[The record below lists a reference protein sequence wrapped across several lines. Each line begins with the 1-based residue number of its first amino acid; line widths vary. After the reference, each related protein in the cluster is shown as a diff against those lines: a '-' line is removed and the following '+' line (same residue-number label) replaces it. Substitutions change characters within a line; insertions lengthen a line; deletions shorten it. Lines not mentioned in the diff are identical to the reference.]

1 MFFIIY
7 QYAYKEYGFMKA
19 LVYIALATSV
29 AGLAVL
35 DFNVSAVSRIDSTAE
50 FSQAIRN
57 YTSNLNLSAAQDF
70 PYNVPS
76 FAAVHV
82 MKELNDLSVKI
93 KYREVSNNPS
103 NLENLANYHE
113 KAIIME
119 ADKLEPQYGLS
130 GNIERIYLTRYD
142 PIYVKKSC
150 LSCHGEVENASKEQ
164 HRRYGK
170 ETGYG
175 YEEGDLYGVKVIS
188 IDITWFLARYM
199 AFLMM
204 FVIPVI
210 IWFKGFDKKLSKALN
225 IDSLSGA
232 FNKNYYLKTKNS
244 LVDDG
249 YILLFDVD
257 DFKAINDTYGHSC
270 GDDVIW
276 QVCDLIKSKC
286 RKTDMLFRFG
296 GEEFVLFLKGIDSKE
311 KVAEI
316 VRKIMKEISSYDFS
330 HEGKTFDVTVS
341 IGICRKTPSL
351 NTEEAMSK
359 ADMAMYDVK
368 RNGKNNFKFA
378 E

>member
-7 QYAYKEYGFMKA
+7 RYAYKEYGFMKA
-19 LVYIALATSV
+19 LVYIALASSV

-82 MKELNDLSVKI
+82 MKEFNDLSVKI
-93 KYREVSNNPS
+93 NYREISSNPS
-103 NLENLANYHE
+103 NMNNLANSYEESMIMDVE
-113 KAIIME
+113 KSG
-119 ADKLEPQYGLS
+119 PQYGLS
-130 GNIERIYLTRYD
+130 QKLSRIYLTRYD
-142 PIYVKKSC
+142 PIYVEESC
-150 LSCHGEVENASKEQ
+150 LSCHGKVEDASAVQ
-164 HRRYGK
+164 HRHYGK

-188 IDITWFLARYM
+188 IDLTWFLARYLI
-199 AFLMM
+199 FLVM
-204 FVIPVI
+204 FVTPVI
-210 IWFKGFDKKLSKALN
+210 MWFKGFDKKLSNALN
-225 IDSLSGA
+225 VDALSGA
-232 FNKNYYLKTKNS
+232 FNKNYYLKAKNS

-257 DFKAINDTYGHSC
+257 DFKTINDTYGHSC

-286 RKTDMLFRFG
+286 RETDMLFRFG
-296 GEEFVLFLKGIDSKE
+296 GEEFVLFLKGVKSK
-311 KVAEI
+311 KRVAE
-316 VRKIMKEISSYDFS
+316 VVKEIMKEISSYNFD
-330 HEGKTFDVTVS
+330 HEGHTFDVTVS
-341 IGICRKTPSL
+341 IGICRKTPSV
-351 NTEEAMSK
+351 NTEDVMLK